1 MGVGVGVETKGA
13 GTEAERGVGTEGD
26 FRECGERGGLAR
38 ECGERG
44 GLARECGERGGLAR
58 ETGETGGIE
67 ERAEADGRDEGS

>member
-44 GLARECGERGGLAR
+44 GLARE
-58 ETGETGGIE
+58 TGETGGIE

>member
-1 MGVGVGVETKGA
+1 MGVGVGVETRGA

-26 FRECGERGGLAR
+26 FR

>member
-1 MGVGVGVETKGA
+1 MGVETTGA

-38 ECGERG
+38 ECGD
-44 GLARECGERGGLAR
+44 RGGLAR